1 MTETHFNLI
10 FNGKLEAGHKQDEV
24 RRTLESLFK
33 FDDENQS
40 DFFSGQPV
48 ILSENMNATTAN
60 SFKQALADAGVATQL
75 VTANDI
81 VADQDVKSR
90 RRESRRNNTVRR
102 ARIRSAAILP
112 DRRQGMDRRR

>member
-10 FNGKLEAGHKQDEV
+10 FKGTLNAGHNQDEV

-33 FDDENQS
+33 FDGDNQT

-48 ILSENMNATTAN
+48 VLSENMNASTAN
-60 SFKQALADAGVATQL
+60 SFKQALADAGVTTHL
-75 VTANDI
+75 VTANDA
-81 VADQDVKSR
+81 VADEDVKSR
-90 RRESRRNNTVRR
+90 RQVSRRNNSERR

-112 DRRQGMDRRR
+112 DRRQGIDRRR

>member
-10 FNGKLEAGHKQDEV
+10 FNGKLEAGHNQDEV
-24 RRTLESLFK
+24 RHTLESLFK
-33 FDDENQS
+33 FEDENQT

-60 SFKQALADAGVATQL
+60 LFKQALADAGVSTQL
-75 VTANDI
+75 VTANDT
-81 VADQDVKSR
+81 VADEDVKSR
-90 RRESRRNNTVRR
+90 RRVSRRNNTGRR

-112 DRRQGMDRRR
+112 DRRQSLDRRR